1 MSMPIKTDSTGNRYV
16 DVDLTTDIQRLL
28 QATASINER
37 RKIAYDYIKDNL
49 RGRYSIDG
57 KMEIF
62 VTKRS
67 ADKLTN
73 AAPDIRLNV
82 IPELANII
90 RIGKH
95 PIIKDAEHSLFV
107 KFAYYDVHF
116 KLGSDYYTAKMN
128 VGIRENGE
136 GILYQ
141 INQFKNE
148 AAPFNVGEVRN
159 PTPEEDAASKNIG
172 RVPVPAP
179 VKGSAEKNIIN
190 NT

>member
-1 MSMPIKTDSTGNRYV
+1 MWGYPSGKYIKSMSIKIDSTGNRYV
-16 DVDLTTDIQRLL
+16 DVDLTTDIHRML
-28 QATASINER
+28 QATASVNER
-37 RKIAYDYIKDNL
+37 RKIAYGYIMNNL

-57 KMEIF
+57 NQEIF

-82 IPELANII
+82 IPELADII

-107 KFAYYDVHF
+107 KFAYYDICF
-116 KLGSDYYTAKMN
+116 KLGSDYYTATMN

-136 GILYQ
+136 GVLYQ
-141 INQFKNE
+141 INRFKNE

-159 PTPEEDAASKNIG
+159 PTPEEDTASKNIG
-172 RVPVPAP
+172 HVP
-179 VKGSAEKNIIN
+179 ITI
-190 NT
+190 